1 MKQYYEINFI
11 KHKGGTLLYNEIR
24 AILSNFLGI
33 SSRRL
38 ALEDAAHV
46 LGYPF
51 SSDIVHKVPGNYL
64 GEAALKVRESVTV
77 LHGISGAIK
86 RSV

>member
-1 MKQYYEINFI
+1 M
-11 KHKGGTLLYNEIR
+11 EIR

-38 ALEDAAHV
+38 TFKDATHV

-51 SSDIVHKVPGNYL
+51 SPDVVHKEPGDYL
-64 GEAALKVRESVTV
+64 REAALKVRESVTV
-77 LHGISGAIK
+77 SRGISGAIK
-86 RSV
+86 RSA

>member
-1 MKQYYEINFI
+1 
-11 KHKGGTLLYNEIR
+11 LLQIEIR
-24 AILSNFLGI
+24 AILFNFLGI

-51 SSDIVHKVPGNYL
+51 SPDVVHKVPGNYL
-64 GEAALKVRESVTV
+64 REAVLKVRESVTV
-77 LHGISGAIK
+77 SRGISGAIK
-86 RSV
+86 WAV